1 MSAPINIQ
9 ANRVSGEC
17 YLKCLYEINY
27 PSTPSVVVSNQ
38 NNDYLLIKPNG
49 LGSNAV
55 TYNDATMSVMEVRLY
70 QPSLHTY
77 DGVHADA
84 EIVITH
90 QGSGKKLAVCI
101 PVSQIGKSQPGI
113 NKNLEALIS
122 AVSDQASK
130 AGMSTTTLSLKNFSL
145 NNLIPTSPFYSYTA
159 SLPYS
164 PFTAPYD
171 LIVFPIGASL
181 SISSNSQMILS
192 KVLQPSNIPI
202 KPNQF
207 LYINEK
213 GPIRPG
219 DGEDQI
225 YIDCQ
230 PVGSEGEVLVEE
242 SRNVNRPLASTA
254 PSGLIDN
261 EFIIP
266 ILVASGLLTIAGGLA
281 FFILGRNTKNPK

>member
-1 MSAPINIQ
+1 
-9 ANRVSGEC
+9 
-17 YLKCLYEINY
+17 
-27 PSTPSVVVSNQ
+27 
-38 NNDYLLIKPNG
+38 
-49 LGSNAV
+49 
-55 TYNDATMSVMEVRLY
+55 
-70 QPSLHTY
+70 
-77 DGVHADA
+77 
-84 EIVITH
+84 
-90 QGSGKKLAVCI
+90 
-101 PVSQIGKSQPGI
+101 
-113 NKNLEALIS
+113 
-122 AVSDQASK
+122 
-130 AGMSTTTLSLKNFSL
+130 
-145 NNLIPTSPFYSYTA
+145 
-159 SLPYS
+159 LPYS
-164 PFTAPYD
+164 PFTAHYD

-242 SRNVNRPLASTA
+242 SRNANRPLASTA

>member
-17 YLKCLYEINY
+17 YLKCLYEIDY
-27 PSTPSVVVSNQ
+27 PSTPSVVVSNL
-38 NNDYLLIKPNG
+38 NNDYLLIKPSG
-49 LGSNAV
+49 LSSNV
-55 TYNDATMSVMEVRLY
+55 VNYNDAMMSVKEIRLY

-101 PVSQIGKSQPGI
+101 PISQIGKSQPGI
-113 NKNLEALIS
+113 NKNLEALIG
-122 AVSDQASK
+122 AVSEQANK
-130 AGMSTTTLSLKNFSL
+130 AGMSTTNLSMKNFSL
-145 NNLIPTSPFYSYTA
+145 NNLIPISPFYSYTA

-164 PFTAPYD
+164 PFTAPYE

-181 SISSNSQMILS
+181 SISSNSQIILS
-192 KVLQPSNIPI
+192 KVLEPSNIPI
-202 KPNQF
+202 KPNQY

-219 DGEDQI
+219 NGEDQI

-242 SRNVNRPLASTA
+242 PRNANRPLTSTA
-254 PSGLIDN
+254 HSSLNEDIVPVVVAVGAIGLI
-261 EFIIP
+261 
-266 ILVASGLLTIAGGLA
+266 VGCLA
-281 FFILGRNTKNPK
+281 YALRKK